1 MGSWE
6 FPASDLVEPTV
17 SDRFGHIIAAIGHI
31 EDCLQG
37 LSQQQFAKDQLL
49 PIAFERLL
57 EIISVATDHI
67 PTDTKNSDVSVD
79 WSNLAEIGRRLE
91 NVSERVE
98 PDVLW
103 DVAMHKLRPL
113 KVFAKR
119 HMAA

>member
-6 FPASDLVEPTV
+6 FPTSDLVEPTV
-17 SDRFGHIIAAIGHI
+17 SDRFGHIISAIDHI
-31 EDCLQG
+31 EECLQG

-57 EIISVATDHI
+57 EIISVATDYI
-67 PTDTKNSDVSVD
+67 PTDIKNSDVSVD
-79 WSNLAEIGRRLE
+79 WSNLAEVGRRLE
-91 NVSERVE
+91 KVSERVD

-103 DVAMHKLRPL
+103 NVAVHKLRPL

-119 HMAA
+119 HMTA